1 MTSWTVAGRERVV
14 IVDRDLDFG
23 LKLADCLAS
32 SGYHAVLG
40 RSLDAMLEDLDE
52 LKPGAILLSSDPRDQ
67 DKGGQGAD
75 TLQTVKA
82 LYPQLPVMTL
92 MKPGGGDRFI
102 QVRAQESHRTTH
114 PVSAQINRVEELLQ
128 GTFGISCAHMF

>member
-1 MTSWTVAGRERVV
+1 MSSWTVAGRERVV

-40 RSLDAMLEDLDE
+40 RSLDAMLEDLGE

-67 DKGGQGAD
+67 DKGGYAAD
-75 TLQTVKA
+75 TLQAVKA
-82 LYPQLPVMTL
+82 LYPQVPVMTL
-92 MKPGGGDRFI
+92 MKPGRDRFI
-102 QVRAQESHRTTH
+102 EVHAQEGHRTTR

-128 GTFGISCAHMF
+128 GTFGISCARMF

>member
-52 LKPGAILLSSDPRDQ
+52 LKPGAILLSSDLRDQ
-67 DKGGQGAD
+67 DKRDQVTD

-82 LYPQLPVMTL
+82 LYPQVPVMTL
-92 MKPGGGDRFI
+92 MKPGRDRFI
-102 QVRAQESHRTTH
+102 KARAQEGNSMTCAGS
-114 PVSAQINRVEELLQ
+114 PQIDRVEELLQ
-128 GTFGISCAHMF
+128 GTFGISCARMP

>member
-1 MTSWTVAGRERVV
+1 MMTSWTVAGRERVV

-40 RSLDAMLEDLDE
+40 RSLDAMLDDLDE

-67 DKGGQGAD
+67 EKGGYRED

-82 LYPQLPVMTL
+82 LYPEVPVMAL
-92 MKPGGGDRFI
+92 MKPGRDRFI
-102 QVRAQESHRTTH
+102 EVRARERNRMTCPAS
-114 PVSAQINRVEELLQ
+114 PQIDRVEELLH
-128 GTFGISCAHMF
+128 GKFGISCARMF